1 MKHRF
6 SPILPAAAPCRPDHT
21 AAKMTPPSPA
31 RAFAAALL
39 VAALVACG
47 SEAEQPEHPGASG
60 PSHPGAGA
68 SHATIDVGA
77 RHQLPST
84 ALVATHDEL
93 LADLAATRHASDGGG
108 RAWIE
113 EGPTE
118 LGVRSRGR
126 WSFLYEV
133 GPGGIAKGGAVYF
146 MVSPF
151 WGWSPPQTHAPR
163 QPGLVTFEL
172 LGEPEP
178 GGTGAPVLGEA
189 EVNAQL
195 LIVPVEGR
203 ALEPGERLRLVYGAG
218 EAMAISD
225 SHAEAESRF
234 WFAVDGD
241 GDGVRGLVPD
251 SPSIDILPGPAVR
264 LELLLPGVAR
274 PGEEVRAVAALL
286 DRAGNAGVNFEGEL
300 LVSGDK
306 RWPVTP
312 ERMAIGP
319 SAHGLV
325 EFTFTLPED
334 APEGILRIG
343 AGAVSTEP
351 DADRRGG
358 RLMALSNPMLVS
370 RSAPRILWADLHG
383 HSNLS
388 DGTGT
393 PAAFYDYAR
402 RAARLDVAA
411 LTDHDHWGVE
421 FLDQHPALWE
431 RITAAVRAADEP
443 GTFTAL
449 LAYEWT
455 SWLHGHRHVVS
466 FEAAETATAD
476 ALPLLSSID
485 ADFDDPD
492 ELWAGLRGRAALT
505 FAHHSAGG
513 PVATN
518 WSFPPDPVL
527 EPITEVAS
535 VHGSSEAWDSPGLI
549 YRPLRGNFVRDVLD
563 AGYPLGFI
571 GSGDSHDGHPGLAH
585 LNSPSGGLAAILAE
599 RNERG
604 ELLDAMR
611 ARRTYA
617 TNGPRIVVDAQLA
630 GAAMGSD
637 VDAAGLDPSA
647 ALVVT
652 LAGTEPLE
660 RLEVIRSGKVVRFLD
675 AAHLSPSG
683 PGGPGGPP
691 DFSATLP
698 LEDLGLADLEP
709 GEYVYLRV
717 VQGRTGLA
725 WTSPWFIR

>member
-6 SPILPAAAPCRPDHT
+6 SPIRPAAAPRVTH
-21 AAKMTPPSPA
+21 AMRKAS
-31 RAFAAALL
+31 ALL
-39 VAALVACG
+39 LVGLALPGCG
-47 SEAEQPEHPGASG
+47 SDET
-60 PSHPGAGA
+60 PSTPAAGAGTPA
-68 SHATIDVGA
+68 DGSAHPTIDVGA
-77 RHQLPST
+77 RHQLPDT

-93 LADLAATRHASDGGG
+93 LADLAAERHASDGGG

-113 EGPTE
+113 DGPTE

-126 WSFLYEV
+126 WTFLYEV
-133 GPGGIAKGGAVYF
+133 GPDGIAAGGAVYF

-163 QPGLVTFEL
+163 QPGLVTVEL
-172 LGEPEP
+172 LGEQPPAED
-178 GGTGAPVLGEA
+178 APAVLGEP

-195 LIVPVEGR
+195 LLIPVVGR

-251 SPSIDILPGPAVR
+251 SPSVDVLPGPAVR
-264 LELLLPGVAR
+264 LELHLPGVAR

-286 DRAGNAGVNFEGEL
+286 DRAGNAGVTFEGEL
-300 LVSGDK
+300 LISGDK

-312 ERMAIGP
+312 ERLTITAE
-319 SAHGLV
+319 AHGLV

-334 APEGILRIG
+334 GPEGILRIG
-343 AGAVSTEP
+343 AGAVSTEA

-358 RLMALSNPMLVS
+358 RLMTLSNPMLVS
-370 RSAPRILWADLHG
+370 RDAPRIQWADLHG

-393 PAAFYDYAR
+393 PEAFYDYAR

-431 RITAAVRAADEP
+431 RINTAVRAADEP

-466 FEAAETATAD
+466 FEAADTETAD

-485 ADFDDPD
+485 EDYDDPD
-492 ELWAGLRGRAALT
+492 ELWAGLRGRDALT

-527 EPITEVAS
+527 EPVTEIAS

-585 LNSPSGGLAAILAE
+585 LYSPTGGLAAILAE
-599 RNERG
+599 HNERG
-604 ELLDAMR
+604 ELLEAMR

-617 TNGPRIVVDAQLA
+617 TNGPRIVVDAHLA
-630 GAAMGSD
+630 GAPMGSD
-637 VDAAGLDPSA
+637 IDASSLDATA
-647 ALVVT
+647 ALEVT

-675 AAHLSPSG
+675 AAHLAPSG
-683 PGGPGGPP
+683 GGPP
-691 DFSATLP
+691 DFSAILL

-709 GEYVYLRV
+709 GEYAYLRV